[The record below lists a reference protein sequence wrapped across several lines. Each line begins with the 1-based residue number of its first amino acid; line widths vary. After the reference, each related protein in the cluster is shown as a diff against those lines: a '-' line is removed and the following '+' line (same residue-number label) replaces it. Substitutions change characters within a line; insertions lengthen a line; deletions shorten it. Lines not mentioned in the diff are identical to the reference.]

1 MTDVEKCDINVT
13 VGNGHKMKCEL
24 KGSVNMKLQYGK
36 TAKLTEVVYVTQA
49 LKNQL
54 SVSRLVSKGAKMGAT
69 QEKMIINKNGVSMNL
84 DKRKVQ
90 KKIMIFNFKEKVY
103 PPEGEETLINLLEK
117 KMEKSD
123 EGMV

>member
-1 MTDVEKCDINVT
+1 
-13 VGNGHKMKCEL
+13 
-24 KGSVNMKLQYGK
+24 
-36 TAKLTEVVYVTQA
+36 
-49 LKNQL
+49 
-54 SVSRLVSKGAKMGAT
+54 
-69 QEKMIINKNGVSMNL
+69 MNL

-103 PPEGEETLINLLEK
+103 PPEREETLINLLEK

>member
-36 TAKLTEVVYVTQA
+36 TEKLTEVVYVTQA

-69 QEKMIINKNGVSMNL
+69 QEKMIIKNNGVSMTL
-84 DKRKVQ
+84 DARKGQNGSMMFYLKAKRYYHEGKNALTNMPE
-90 KKIMIFNFKEKVY
+90 KKIETSEEK
-103 PPEGEETLINLLEK
+103 
-117 KMEKSD
+117 
-123 EGMV
+123 